1 MEEGTSEESVSGS
14 GSDVLDELSSL
25 GLFRDVGSEDLR
37 TLLGLVDLAVLDAGE
52 AIVAEGEEAT
62 HFFLVLEGQAE
73 VAIGDG
79 TRVVGRAGPGSLIGE
94 LGLLRRQRR
103 NATVTATTPMRLLRG
118 GPDALGALLE
128 IDTVRQALA
137 RQAAHHLAG
146 SITPVEVDLPDGST
160 VWFRPLLPDDAAS
173 LTEALREMS
182 PDNRRMRFFSSAQ
195 LPPAVI
201 RYLTD
206 LDYRNHFA
214 WAVTPP
220 DALRGK
226 EMATGRMVRLADAE
240 TVAEVALTVFDAYH
254 RRGIGRLLLG
264 AIAVAGI
271 AAGIERFE
279 AEILL
284 DNQPSIKL
292 FASLGAETIG
302 RDGDSIRVALTPDQ
316 LASPLPPTKVAAL
329 TVLAHDVLALSRMA
343 IAG

>member
-1 MEEGTSEESVSGS
+1 MDEASSHESADGPDVLVELSGLRLFDGV
-14 GSDVLDELSSL
+14 GSDSL
-25 GLFRDVGSEDLR
+25 GPLV
-37 TLLGLVDLAVLDAGE
+37 GLVDVAVVESGE
-52 AIVAEGEEAT
+52 AIVRQDEAAT
-62 HFFLVLEGQAE
+62 HFFLVLEGHAD
-73 VAIGDG
+73 VTVGDG
-79 TRVVGRAGPGSLIGE
+79 TRLVGRAGPESLIGE
-94 LGLLRRQRR
+94 LGLLRRQQR

-128 IDTVRQALA
+128 IDAVRQTLA

-146 SITPVEVDLPDGST
+146 SINPVEVDLPDGST
-160 VWFRPLLPDDAAS
+160 VWFRPVLPDDATS

-182 PDNRRMRFFSSAQ
+182 PANRRMRFFSSAP
-195 LPPAVI
+195 LPPAVV

-220 DALRGK
+220 DVLRGQ
-226 EMATGRMVRLADAE
+226 EMATGRMVRLPDAE

-254 RRGIGRLLLG
+254 RRGIGRVLLG

-279 AEILL
+279 AEILR

-302 RDGDSIRVALTPDQ
+302 GDDASIRVAITPDQ

-329 TVLAHDVLALSRMA
+329 TVLAHDVLALSRMP